1 MAHFSPQPQAAN
13 FISHNEFYEEFGS
26 WINTFAVKVTH
37 TQRAH
42 MYLQSLDAIH
52 GAIQFVPSTR
62 GYNQFQQLFMVRFS
76 SCHPPEATIYSSSL
90 SWCESVCTIHQR
102 LQSIPAAF
110 HQVAINSSS
119 FPSDCN
125 QFQQLLMVR
134 LGSCHPSGCSQF
146 QQISIGLQANSSS
159 FSWCD

>member
-13 FISHNEFYEEFGS
+13 FTSHNEFYEEFGS

-42 MYLQSLDAIH
+42 MYLQSLDVIH
-52 GAIQFVPSTR
+52 GAVQFLPSTR
-62 GYNQFQQLFMVRFS
+62 GYNQFQQLSIRLQSIPAAFHSAIQFVPSTRDYNLSEQLFTVRFS
-76 SCHPPEATIYSSSL
+76 SCHPPEATIYSSSF
-90 SWCESVCTIHQR
+90 SWCDSVRTIHQR

-110 HQVAINSSS
+110 HQVAINFSS

-125 QFQQLLMVR
+125 QFQQLFMV
-134 LGSCHPSGCSQF
+134 
-146 QQISIGLQANSSS
+146 
-159 FSWCD
+159 